1 MYCRKCGKKI
11 EENSKFCPYCGYEL
25 KVGLREVSDT
35 TKQNMQQQKVD
46 NNASPKKLVIPV
58 AIMLGIVVVAT
69 VVFLGAKAMR
79 KPEESLKAEIV
90 EGDME
95 DEKEIVEEES
105 ADYPQEITL
114 KEENSDIDSNGN
126 IEEVNIE
133 VLSRLL
139 YILGNVDYKGNFGR
153 IMTLSQEKLADDF
166 LYYTLTYAEDI
177 MRGNVT
183 PAEENW
189 VLSKGEIAEYLQ
201 NSLGSSERGGAFVI
215 SDSGDY
221 ITIGRGNP
229 PYVQMIENVAVT
241 DVERISDTEIKVL
254 GEMIYRQDDIGTE
267 EQIKCQLTMVKNP
280 ESVWSG
286 YTIKSIDSWD
296 EDISGYA
303 KTPEEALKAYTEQVI
318 ECRAEKI
325 ENIDATHT
333 RVISNEKISVNYGDG
348 TEKVISQRYGYICEL
363 TGDGWLL
370 TSIEKVD

>member
-25 KVGLREVSDT
+25 KVGLREVYDT

-95 DEKEIVEEES
+95 DEKEIVEEEL
-105 ADYPQEITL
+105 ADYSQEITL

>member
-25 KVGLREVSDT
+25 KVGLREVYDT

>member
-69 VVFLGAKAMR
+69 VVFLGGKAMR

-95 DEKEIVEEES
+95 DEKEIVEEEL
-105 ADYPQEITL
+105 ADYSQEITL

-126 IEEVNIE
+126 IEEVNTE

-139 YILGNVDYKGNFGR
+139 YILGYVDYKGYFGI

-229 PYVQMIENVAVT
+229 SYVQMIENVAVT

-286 YTIKSIDSWD
+286 YTIKSVDSWD
-296 EDISGYA
+296 EGISGYA